1 MIGRAG
7 RPQFDKSAI
16 AVIMTQ
22 NETKQRYESLL
33 NGTQLVESSLHHHL
47 IEHLNAE
54 IVLETITD
62 IPIALR
68 WIEASY
74 LFVRI
79 NKNPENYGI
88 ESGETI
94 DTIKE
99 KLHEICLSNLK
110 KLALLD
116 LIKMDVTSL
125 TLSSTEAG
133 RLMSKYYVAF
143 ETMSNFTKLIGEESL
158 EDLLKVFC
166 SCEEFK
172 DLILRVSEKKVLN
185 ELNKHKNKATIR
197 FPVKDKIKDAHSK
210 INCLIQAQLGCLSLQ
225 DFTLQQD
232 TNKIFRTAPR
242 IASCLFDLFWNK
254 PHFKLLYNSLLL
266 SKCLRS
272 RLWENSKFV
281 AKQFTGIG
289 PVMAAALVN
298 NAVTTFDQILKTN
311 PRNLEVM
318 VNRQPPFGN
327 IIHSLTKMLPK
338 YDLQLFQTNQD
349 ASRQVA
355 EMLASVRLINA
366 TEISS
371 NPTCGLGHTCILLVG
386 TSSNEILCK
395 VKIRD
400 SMLMQQD
407 NHTWVI
413 KFAVKQSFEGNVIA
427 HLVSQEWV
435 GLDLSLTY
443 APTFIKNSL
452 PSEIIKPY
460 LGKQMLRLPNVQKSM
475 STDEKEIP
483 KNEYE
488 RCIEQIK
495 RQHESV
501 SCSPAFKRLK
511 SMTPSISNFSFKRR
525 REVMTTFSSEDGHA
539 SPMIPYHS
547 GALTKGFPGSPFGYS
562 NSLESNNSKQLVS
575 EIFDAF
581 KHHPNHKKSS
591 KNSMLI
597 SRTRN
602 QDFCQK
608 HSSLVNTSRHSQ
620 FKCYDD
626 QIRGSTSNCSI
637 EEDSDNRRRKRETLP
652 QPDRVPF
659 YEDRQDNSSNIIFN
673 EYRANELN

>member
-7 RPQFDKSAI
+7 RPQFDNSAT

-22 NETKQRYESLL
+22 NETKRRYESLL

-79 NKNPENYGI
+79 HKNPENYGI
-88 ESGETI
+88 ESDETSNA
-94 DTIKE
+94 IKE
-99 KLHEICLSNLK
+99 KLHEICLSSLK
-110 KLALLD
+110 KLACLD
-116 LIKMDVTSL
+116 LIKMDLSSL
-125 TLSSTEAG
+125 TLTSTEAG
-133 RLMSKYYVAF
+133 RLMSKYCVAF
-143 ETMSNFTKLIGEESL
+143 ETIKNFSKLTGEESL

-172 DLILRVSEKKVLN
+172 DLILRMSEKRVLN

-197 FPVKDKIKDAHSK
+197 FPVKDKIKNAHSK
-210 INCLIQAQLGCLSLQ
+210 INCLIQAQLGCLPLQ

-272 RLWENSKFV
+272 RLWENSRFV

-289 PVMAAALVN
+289 LVMATALVN
-298 NAVTTFDQILKTN
+298 NAVTTFDQLLKTN
-311 PRNLEVM
+311 PRNLELM

-327 IIHSLTKMLPK
+327 ILHSMAKMLPK
-338 YDLQLFQTNQD
+338 YDLQLFQTNQN
-349 ASRQVA
+349 AKRQEA

-366 TEISS
+366 MEILSS
-371 NPTCGLGHTCILLVG
+371 PTCSLGHTCVLLVG
-386 TSSNEILCK
+386 TSSNEIICK

-407 NHTWVI
+407 NHTWII
-413 KFAVKQSFEGNVIA
+413 KFAVKQNFEGNVIA

-443 APTFIKNSL
+443 APSFIKNSL
-452 PSEIIKPY
+452 PSGIITPAI
-460 LGKQMLRLPNVQKSM
+460 GKQMLRLPNVQKSM
-475 STDEKEIP
+475 AKDEKETP

-488 RCIEQIK
+488 RCIDQIK

-501 SCSPAFKRLK
+501 SCSSAFKRLK
-511 SMTPSISNFSFKRR
+511 SMTPSISNFSFENRQ
-525 REVMTTFSSEDGHA
+525 EIMTTFSLKDGLA
-539 SPMIPYHS
+539 SPLIPYHS
-547 GALTKGFPGSPFGYS
+547 GALIKSFDGGQFCFS
-562 NSLESNNSKQLVS
+562 NNLESNCSKQLIS
-575 EIFDAF
+575 AGENEIFDAF
-581 KHHPNHKKSS
+581 KHHPKYKNTFKSTVP
-591 KNSMLI
+591 I
-597 SRTRN
+597 SLKDGARN
-602 QDFCQK
+602 QDFCQSHPTK
-608 HSSLVNTSRHSQ
+608 HSSLVNTSCQSLLKR
-620 FKCYDD
+620 CND
-626 QIRGSTSNCSI
+626 QNRGSTSNCST
-637 EEDSDNRRRKRETLP
+637 EGDTDNKRMK
-652 QPDRVPF
+652 
-659 YEDRQDNSSNIIFN
+659 
-673 EYRANELN
+673 